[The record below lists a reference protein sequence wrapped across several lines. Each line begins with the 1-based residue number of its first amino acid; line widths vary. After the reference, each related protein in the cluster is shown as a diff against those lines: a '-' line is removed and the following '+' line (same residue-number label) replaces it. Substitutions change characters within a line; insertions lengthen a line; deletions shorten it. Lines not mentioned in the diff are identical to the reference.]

1 MFCFSWLRGM
11 RSDLSSSTREGKV
24 LTIGPPGS
32 PYWVVFFFFFFN
44 QRKSWL
50 LKLAVRD
57 LLLMEGLTV
66 LHLSCGWSC
75 LTVFCIYCSDS
86 SLHACLK
93 LLLCNVW
100 PLLEVRVFV
109 YLLIHIL
116 FLHEDPLM
124 TQVSLISSF
133 LSTLPSCYFL
143 PWVLSSD
150 CLIHADLLFC
160 WQNLKL

>member
-1 MFCFSWLRGM
+1 MFWIFWLGGM
-11 RSDLSSSTREGKV
+11 SDLSSLTREGKV
-24 LTIGPPGS
+24 LTTGQPGS
-32 PYWVVFFFFFFN
+32 PDWVFFFFN

-66 LHLSCGWSC
+66 LQLSCGWSC
-75 LTVFCIYCSDS
+75 LTVFCIYCPGS
-86 SLHACLK
+86 SLHTCPK

-100 PLLEVRVFV
+100 LLPEVRVFV
-109 YLLIHIL
+109 YLLTHIL
-116 FLHEDPLM
+116 FLCEDPLM
-124 TQVSLISSF
+124 TQVSLISSL
-133 LSTLPSCYFL
+133 LSTMPSCYL
-143 PWVLSSD
+143 LAWVLSSD